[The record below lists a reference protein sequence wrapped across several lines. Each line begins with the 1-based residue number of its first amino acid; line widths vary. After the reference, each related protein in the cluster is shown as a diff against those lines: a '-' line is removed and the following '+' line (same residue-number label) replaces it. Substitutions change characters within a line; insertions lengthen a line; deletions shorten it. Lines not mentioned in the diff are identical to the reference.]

1 MVFMPNITTNDAV
14 TYTNRHL
21 NLLQYVV
28 QPAMNCYQI
37 MQPIQILRQC
47 GTRIEA
53 KLLSPQ
59 TANLLTPHIHAYLS
73 FLAVISR
80 HTW

>member
-1 MVFMPNITTNDAV
+1 
-14 TYTNRHL
+14 
-21 NLLQYVV
+21 
-28 QPAMNCYQI
+28 MNCYQI
-37 MQPIQILRQC
+37 KQPIQILRQC
-47 GTRIEA
+47 GTRIAA